1 MKPGASGVRRLLD
14 AAGYSRD
21 GLRYAWRSEAAFR
34 QGLIWTLLALGL
46 NALLTLSRTD
56 HLILAVV
63 TLLLPLVELLN
74 SAIEALT
81 DLASPDI
88 HPLAKAA
95 KDMGSAAVSWVLL
108 LQALCWAWV
117 LWP

>member
-1 MKPGASGVRRLLD
+1 MKPGARGVHRLID
-14 AAGYSRD
+14 AAGYSCD
-21 GLRYAWRSEAAFR
+21 GLRYAWRAEAAFR
-34 QGLIWTLLALGL
+34 QGLIWTV
-46 NALLTLSRTD
+46 LTLAINAWLTLPRSD
-56 HLILAVV
+56 HLLLAVV

-81 DLASPDI
+81 DLTSPSL